1 MSIWQQLRSS
11 VQRTTQLVL
20 GLSIVTNIAMIALPL
35 YSLQIFDRVLTSS
48 SLETLWM
55 LLAGVVIIG
64 VTGICFEHLRRNAFA
79 QLSFYLEK
87 NIFPILAE
95 RMNLPGFNENKRELL
110 DEYNFTQKQIQSASA
125 LVFID
130 ALLMPLFI
138 VITYF
143 IHPLLG
149 LFTMAVNALLILM
162 VVIKYKWQLPKQADF
177 QTERSNKQSKMLS
190 NTSAL
195 AWLTMTVNN
204 QRWFASQSNSWQS
217 HVETNIKNELPVT
230 IITNLNQCIRWLAQ
244 AGLPTLGAMLLLSN
258 EITTGGFIA
267 GLIIGGKTFMPVE
280 ALIANLDSFRKMKVF
295 YKKIKTILEPSLN
308 NETGYQAAL
317 KGSILITELELNN
330 SQHSSHPFNL
340 TARSGDTVAI
350 IGPAGAGQDTIIRQ
364 LMGYESIS
372 NGTISIDGIRIEDWD
387 KQSLYL
393 SIGFVS
399 GSIQLPEV
407 SINSLI
413 TSFGLVPTTTA
424 IGAAKRTGLNAK
436 LIEWDLSY
444 DEIFKSEAVN
454 PTANQSL
461 RQLIAL
467 TTAIAKEPQLFV
479 LDNPETH
486 LDMDSLGLLKEIL
499 LAEKEKGKT
508 IILTTQSKAL
518 LQLAEH
524 MVLLNKGQTL
534 FSGKPNDYTSGTSNI
549 KEQKGVSNVT
559 LYKAANQAS
568 VVKQSGAQQ

>member
-1 MSIWQQLRSS
+1 MSIWRQLRSS
-11 VQRTTQLVL
+11 VLRTTQLVL
-20 GLSIVTNIAMIALPL
+20 GLSIVTNIAMLALPL

-48 SLETLWM
+48 SIETLWM
-55 LLAGVVIIG
+55 LLMGVVIIG
-64 VTGICFEHLRRNAFA
+64 VTGICFEHLRRNAFS
-79 QLSFYLEK
+79 QLSFYLEE
-87 NIFPILAE
+87 NIFPVLAE
-95 RMNLPGFNENKRELL
+95 RVNLPGFNDNKRELL
-110 DEYNFTQKQIQSASA
+110 EEYNFTQKQIQSASA
-125 LVFID
+125 LVFVD

-138 VITYF
+138 LITYF
-143 IHPLLG
+143 IHPVLG

-162 VVIKYKWQLPKQADF
+162 VVIKYNWQLPKQANI
-177 QTERSNKQSKMLS
+177 QSERSNKQAKMLS

-195 AWLTMTVNN
+195 AWLSMTVNN
-204 QRWFASQSNSWQS
+204 QRWFASQNHDWQS
-217 HVETNIKNELPVT
+217 HVKTNIKNELPAT

-280 ALIANLDSFRKMKVF
+280 GLIANLDSFRKMKGF
-295 YKKIKTILEPSLN
+295 FKKIKAILEPSLN
-308 NETGYQAAL
+308 DQTGYQASL
-317 KGSILITELELNN
+317 RGQVIITELELTN

-340 TARSGDTVAI
+340 TAQSGGTVAI

-364 LMGYESIS
+364 LMGYENIS
-372 NGTISIDGIRIEDWD
+372 NGTISIDGVRIEDWD
-387 KQSLYL
+387 KQSLYQ

-413 TSFGLVPTTTA
+413 TSFGLVATTTA
-424 IGAAKRTGLNAK
+424 IDAAKRTGLNAK

-444 DEIFKSEAVN
+444 DDIFKSEAVN
-454 PTANQSL
+454 PTANQTL

-467 TTAIAKEPQLFV
+467 TAAIAKKPQLFV

-508 IILTTQSKAL
+508 VILTTQSKAL
-518 LQLAEH
+518 LQIAEH
-524 MVLLNKGQTL
+524 MVLLNKAQTL
-534 FSGKPNDYTSGTSNI
+534 FSGKPNDYISGTSNV
-549 KEQKGVSNVT
+549 KEKNGVGNVK
-559 LYKAANQAS
+559 LYQAANQAS
-568 VVKQSGAQQ
+568 ILNQSGAQQ